1 MNCPYCETADNKV
14 IDSRPSKHGIVVRRR
29 RQCLACSSRFT
40 TYESTEEQLLPFF
53 IRKKMEYGSPVTNI
67 QVMLSFLSDT
77 LKILS
82 KETGNLIKKIEGL
95 EKAQAVEVAKK
106 EARERRAANRKA
118 ASLLVTTTVLN
129 IIRRHKKGVHIS
141 KLRDKTGFGGSK
153 IQNIVYNLKKQG
165 QIKSCGKGMYVK
177 K

>member
-1 MNCPYCETADNKV
+1 MNCPHCGTAENKV

-29 RQCLACSSRFT
+29 RQCLTCSSRFT

-53 IRKKMEYGSPVTNI
+53 IRKKMAYGSPATNI
-67 QVMLSFLSDT
+67 KAMLSVMSGT

-95 EKAQAVEVAKK
+95 EKAQAVEAAKK
-106 EARERRAANRKA
+106 EARERSAANRKA

-129 IIRRHKKGVHIS
+129 IIQRHKKGVHIS
-141 KLRDKTGFGGSK
+141 NLRDKTGFGRAK

-165 QIKSCGKGMYVK
+165 QIKRCGKGVYVK